1 MHPLLPYGIMGLM
14 ALIAGLLCLLMPE
27 TRFKPTLEI
36 IDQEIREG
44 SAVTKEREDD
54 KISPGADEK
63 KPFSLFH
70 SVKCQQYE

>member
-54 KISPGADEK
+54 EISPGADEK
-63 KPFSLFH
+63 KAFFPISQ
-70 SVKCQQYE
+70 C

>member
-54 KISPGADEK
+54 EISLGADEK
-63 KPFSLFH
+63 KAFFPISQ
-70 SVKCQQYE
+70 C